1 MKFFHWR
8 SVIHLHHAFTGI
20 VLAIVFYFM
29 NFEILFNL
37 SIAFALSDFFQH
49 FVVLK
54 YLEGD
59 DEFDMIE
66 KLPKKRKKKP

>member
-1 MKFFHWR
+1 
-8 SVIHLHHAFTGI
+8 
-20 VLAIVFYFM
+20 M